1 MNNTMKLFTSAII
14 ALAFS
19 ASVYAQVPSNPNNNP
34 NNNFIPNLQQLKRD
48 AKRNAKQY
56 KQPKIQKTEPK
67 DIEIKSESPT
77 APPSG
82 IIIGETVIS
91 PGDNMKFIFSIFGV
105 PDHIT
110 AMRDKKSKKKDYIQ
124 MRYIEESL
132 FFNIRNDDNTIR
144 SIMITGECKIKNV
157 PFSVGMRYDDV
168 KAQWGEPDKKESGYA
183 NYIKKGI
190 VFKVSDTGIIEL
202 IAIFPPGN
210 VDSNQ
215 DPHGKDNSTVSKL

>member
-1 MNNTMKLFTSAII
+1 MKLFTSAII

-110 AMRDKKSKKKDYIQ
+110 AMRDKKSKKKD
-124 MRYIEESL
+124 IERSL
-132 FFNIRNDDNTIR
+132 VVKWKNIFEPTKTI
-144 SIMITGECKIKNV
+144 
-157 PFSVGMRYDDV
+157 
-168 KAQWGEPDKKESGYA
+168 
-183 NYIKKGI
+183 
-190 VFKVSDTGIIEL
+190 
-202 IAIFPPGN
+202 IF
-210 VDSNQ
+210 VYRKSCY
-215 DPHGKDNSTVSKL
+215 HR